1 MFGSWNL
8 SGACRHQSDVYT
20 HVHIYIYI
28 YIFIYLFV
36 HIWDTLYI
44 LSLLGKCV
52 HLTPWQMS
60 DADLNA
66 ATEVAQ
72 NIPKSYNHELGRY
85 KCHDLHAAPRMDS
98 GEEAGSS
105 GCASVRGAK
114 EPPEGYQHRETEASF
129 CVPAGF
135 SHLPMHLPVFSFS
148 GCISDKGLNMHHQK
162 KLSRCSEESVEA
174 HILGDFLEDYVRKHR
189 RFRWAVVHGEF

>member
-1 MFGSWNL
+1 
-8 SGACRHQSDVYT
+8 
-20 HVHIYIYI
+20 
-28 YIFIYLFV
+28 
-36 HIWDTLYI
+36 
-44 LSLLGKCV
+44 
-52 HLTPWQMS
+52 MS

-135 SHLPMHLPVFSFS
+135 SHLPMHLPAF
-148 GCISDKGLNMHHQK
+148 
-162 KLSRCSEESVEA
+162 
-174 HILGDFLEDYVRKHR
+174 
-189 RFRWAVVHGEF
+189 